1 MSHGFLLKQN
11 AALVRFVSCILVLC
25 AHEHQ
30 LHTRFFELIRMLTY
44 RRIGCAYVAIANC
57 HYTWISNFLFI
68 FYNNKSVLRT
78 RKLED
83 ITILIAYCLYSL
95 NRSHSLCVF
104 LIFRD
109 VVSFT
114 LTLTLSISR
123 SLCNPLC
130 ISVSLRLIVS
140 FTLHSMRETLF
151 VPLSSL
157 SFITLHSVNI
167 DALNRIHSL
176 IQWKSS
182 GESFAM
188 STWLTICIIQIESS
202 KLHVPCCSFFLAL
215 SSTFD
220 FECFRMKSNFSH
232 KCKQF
237 PLNRRKITKK
247 KQLQSS
253 QFRWMSSQRLRW
265 FPMRMVVRN
274 SY

>member
-25 AHEHQ
+25 AYEHQ

-44 RRIGCAYVAIANC
+44 RRIGCAYVVAIAKC

-114 LTLTLSISR
+114 LTRTLSISL

-130 ISVSLRLIVS
+130 ISASLRLIVS
-140 FTLHSMRETLF
+140 FTLHSMGETLF
-151 VPLSSL
+151 IPLSPS
-157 SFITLHSVNI
+157 
-167 DALNRIHSL
+167 
-176 IQWKSS
+176 
-182 GESFAM
+182 
-188 STWLTICIIQIESS
+188 
-202 KLHVPCCSFFLAL
+202 
-215 SSTFD
+215 
-220 FECFRMKSNFSH
+220 
-232 KCKQF
+232 
-237 PLNRRKITKK
+237 
-247 KQLQSS
+247 
-253 QFRWMSSQRLRW
+253 
-265 FPMRMVVRN
+265 
-274 SY
+274 